1 MFVCPSDFLGFTF
14 MNIIVLILYLE
25 PPLFIS
31 RLKENESKSLGIKG
45 KSVHRIEKKEQ
56 YCPEVAHCM

>member
-1 MFVCPSDFLGFTF
+1 MFVCPSYFSGFTF
-14 MNIIVLILYLE
+14 LDIIVLVLYLE

-45 KSVHRIEKKEQ
+45 KSVQRNRKKEQ
-56 YCPEVAHCM
+56 